1 MNLTV
6 YEGGLI
12 SASDADALV
21 PQSQKRGCI
30 YKGFLPEIPSYQ
42 CILMTLYITDV
53 TIGNIH
59 KPEML
64 QPQHDYIGK

>member
-21 PQSQKRGCI
+21 PQSQKGGAYIKVFYR
-30 YKGFLPEIPSYQ
+30 KYQ
-42 CILMTLYITDV
+42 V
-53 TIGNIH
+53 TNV
-59 KPEML
+59 
-64 QPQHDYIGK
+64 Y